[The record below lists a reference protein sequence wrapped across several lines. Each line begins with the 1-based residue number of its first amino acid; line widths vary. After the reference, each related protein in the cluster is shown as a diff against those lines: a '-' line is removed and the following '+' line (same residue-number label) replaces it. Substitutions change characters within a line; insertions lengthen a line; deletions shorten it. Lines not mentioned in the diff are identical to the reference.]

1 MSQSLRR
8 VSLFRRITL
17 SQADKSDRWL
27 FTILYGLIGVVLLLM
42 ISLPWSPISAPE
54 KRAFFLLDIAALAFF
69 VALALLARKGHRR
82 LVALCLVFLVY
93 LTSMLPAVFFFGTIR
108 APNIAGFFVL
118 VPLTALLLG
127 KRATYHVV
135 WLSIVSVVT
144 LFLLET
150 FGFTKPYLTDST
162 GVDTLI
168 LITIGIGLNATLLLT
183 ALHIADENAVRAQ
196 EAATKMAAVNQDLVR
211 SQAELREIKEQLEI
225 RVVERTVELDETNRA
240 LQHEVA
246 ERKQNEMRFR
256 TLAERSPDL
265 IGILDLPAQQWV
277 YVNRTELFG
286 RPLTNANTP
295 HLWSNW
301 IHPDDLSV
309 SDAHWQALGTGSAEV
324 HGIEFRLQRTDGA
337 WEWLYSRATILST
350 NPAGVADQVLVTM
363 TIITDRKRY
372 EHELMAA
379 RAHAELAVR
388 AKSDFLANMSHEIR
402 TPLNA
407 VIGMASLLDGTALT
421 AEQHEFV
428 STIRGSSEA
437 LLSLISDI
445 LDFSKIESPAFAL
458 ELGECEPERLMAQI
472 VDLVGVEVNRKGL
485 ELICDIDPSVPPIL
499 LTDEHR
505 LRQILLNLIGN
516 AIKFTQEG
524 EVIVTL
530 RAEPAA
536 SGEST
541 LWMTVRD
548 TGIGIAAE
556 LQEVI
561 FEQFAQA
568 DTSHTRRFGGI
579 GLGLAITRRLAVL
592 MGGDIAVES
601 APGQGALF
609 TCHVEVRH
617 AEAVHPLRILPGR
630 TGQRALIVHP
640 SAAVRGYLH
649 AVLTR
654 WGLTA
659 QEFVALDEAQRYL
672 RTHGTC
678 DLVIADHTIL
688 GGGEPDPLNA
698 LARGALLLVLAPP
711 QERALRDRLAGRPAT
726 TVIAKPAT
734 TQSLW
739 KSLASYENGAVNV
752 APAPQLPAVQADAD
766 SQGTRVLVAEDNL
779 VNQKVI
785 VRILQR
791 GGYAADLVANGAD
804 AVDAIRTG
812 HYDVIFMDVQM
823 PVMDGL
829 QATSTIR
836 ALPPPT
842 RQPYIIALTAAA
854 AEVDRQACLAAGM
867 DDFIAKPA
875 QAKDIFTA
883 LERARQVLDEDA
895 PRTGK

>member
-1 MSQSLRR
+1 MSQPLRR
-8 VSLFRRITL
+8 DSLFRRFIL
-17 SQADKSDRWL
+17 LQADKSGRWL
-27 FTILYGLIGVVLLLM
+27 FAILYALIGVVLLLLLS
-42 ISLPWSPISAPE
+42 IPWSPISAAE
-54 KRAFFLLDIAALAFF
+54 KRAFFLLDVAALAFF
-69 VALALLARKGHRR
+69 VALALLARKGHHK
-82 LVALCLVFLVY
+82 LVAFCVVCLVY

-135 WLSIVSVVT
+135 WLSIVSVVA
-144 LFLLET
+144 LFLFET
-150 FGFTKPYLTDST
+150 LGITKPYLTDAT

-183 ALHIADENAVRAQ
+183 ALHIADENATHAQ
-196 EAATKMAAVNQDLVR
+196 AAAAKTAAINQDLMQ

-265 IGILDLPAQQWV
+265 IGILDLPAQWWV

-286 RPLTNANTP
+286 RPLTVTTTP
-295 HLWSNW
+295 HRWSEW
-301 IHPDDLSV
+301 IHSDDLSLC
-309 SDAHWQALGTGSAEV
+309 DAHWQALAAGSTEV

-350 NPAGVADQVLVTM
+350 SPAGVPDQVLVTM

-372 EHELMAA
+372 EQELMAA
-379 RAHAELAVR
+379 RSRAELAVR

-421 AEQHEFV
+421 AEQHEYV
-428 STIRGSSEA
+428 STIRGSSET

-445 LDFSKIESPAFAL
+445 LDFSKIESPTFAL
-458 ELGECEPERLMAQI
+458 ELGKCEPERLLAQI

-485 ELICDIDPSVPPIL
+485 ELICDIEPSVPPIIM
-499 LTDEHR
+499 TDEHR

-516 AIKFTQEG
+516 AIKFTEEG

-530 RAEPAA
+530 HAEPAGN
-536 SGEST
+536 GESIM
-541 LWMTVRD
+541 WMTVRD
-548 TGIGIAAE
+548 TGIGIPAE

-601 APGQGALF
+601 VPGQGALF
-609 TCHVEVRH
+609 TCHIGVRH
-617 AEAVHPLRILPGR
+617 AENMHPARILPGR
-630 TGQRALIVHP
+630 AGQRALVVHP
-640 SAAVRGYLH
+640 SSAVRGHLH
-649 AVLTR
+649 AVLDR
-654 WGLTA
+654 WGLST
-659 QEFVALDEAQRYL
+659 QESATLDEAQRSL
-672 RTHGTC
+672 RAQAAC
-678 DLVIADHTIL
+678 DLIVADHTIVSGVAL
-688 GGGEPDPLNA
+688 DALNA
-698 LARGALLLVLAPP
+698 FVREARLLILAPP
-711 QERALRDRLAGRPAT
+711 QERTVRERLAGRPAT
-726 TVIAKPAT
+726 TVVAKPVT
-734 TQSLW
+734 TQALW
-739 KSLASYENGAVNV
+739 RALALPENGVVDA
-752 APAPQLPAVQADAD
+752 APAPEAAVAEAQVP
-766 SQGTRVLVAEDNL
+766 RVLVAEDNL

-785 VRILQR
+785 ARILQR
-791 GGYAADLVANGAD
+791 GGYAADVVANGAE

-829 QATSTIR
+829 QATRTIR
-836 ALPPPT
+836 ALTEPVQ
-842 RQPYIIALTAAA
+842 QPYIIALTAAA
-854 AEVDRQACLAAGM
+854 TEVDRQACLTAGM

-883 LERARQVLDEDA
+883 LERARQVIDEDA
-895 PRTGK
+895 SRTGK